1 MQASPFTT
9 EIDGFA
15 VTMTFPPCRNAAA
28 AERVRQILLTSFL
41 DQSGAKRFSGTFAAP
56 EDLGYNKV
64 GNDAD
69 AP

>member
-1 MQASPFTT
+1 MQTNPLAT

-15 VTMTFPPCRNAAA
+15 VTMTFPQYRNAAVT
-28 AERVRQILLTSFL
+28 ERVRQILLTSFL
-41 DQSGAKRFSGTFAAP
+41 NQPGVKKSSGTFAAP
-56 EDLGYNKV
+56 EDLGYDRT